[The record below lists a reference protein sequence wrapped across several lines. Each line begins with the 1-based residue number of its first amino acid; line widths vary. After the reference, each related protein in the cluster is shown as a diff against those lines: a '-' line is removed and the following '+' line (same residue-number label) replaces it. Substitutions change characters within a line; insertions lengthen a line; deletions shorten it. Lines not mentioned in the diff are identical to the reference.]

1 MTLCLQCPRA
11 LPPVNIGV
19 FISGV
24 INFII
29 MAFVVFMIVKMINK
43 IREPKGKPAPA
54 APTTKS
60 AVLQI
65 RDRHRGNPLPALHI
79 CAGCHRRRAAKDV
92 KTRPLSLQAGKKL
105 SPGTIIAVE
114 AVFLCCA
121 TCKRS
126 SQWQGLN
133 LDKNRPVGV

>member
-1 MTLCLQCPRA
+1 MDGKHYDTLSAVPEGVA
-11 LPPVNIGV
+11 TVNIGV

-60 AVLQI
+60 ARTADPRSPSRQ
-65 RDRHRGNPLPALHI
+65 PAARTAH
-79 CAGCHRRRAAKDV
+79 
-92 KTRPLSLQAGKKL
+92 
-105 SPGTIIAVE
+105 
-114 AVFLCCA
+114 LC
-121 TCKRS
+121 
-126 SQWQGLN
+126 WM
-133 LDKNRPVGV
+133 